1 MTTMTTTLSSAT
13 RTSQPSSR
21 QGGTTPRPGG
31 GWIQQV
37 KTIITML
44 RFWQNKIHQDTDRRQ
59 TKSTIEF
66 GSDGDSVKDPGEV
79 AGGSRT
85 EDEVS
90 KDGETEEEDEVR
102 ELGDYTYG
110 GGQV

>member
-1 MTTMTTTLSSAT
+1 MITL
-13 RTSQPSSR
+13 
-21 QGGTTPRPGG
+21 
-31 GWIQQV
+31 
-37 KTIITML
+37 L

-85 EDEVS
+85 EDEAS

-110 GGQV
+110 GGQVSNSTTHYHFLQTLLIFLSFSDSLHSLDPLGGPDS